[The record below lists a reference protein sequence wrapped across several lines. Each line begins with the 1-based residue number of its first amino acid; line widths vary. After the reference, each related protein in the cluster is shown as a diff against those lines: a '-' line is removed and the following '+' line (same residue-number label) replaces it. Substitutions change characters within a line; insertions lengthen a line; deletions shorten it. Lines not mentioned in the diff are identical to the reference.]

1 MSKTIE
7 ERLATLERQVNTLRE
22 WHLEHESNKHL
33 GAMAQRIANRLFELG
48 PEKVDL
54 RLIAKLNVALGCDV
68 MPLSKNAPRKARKY
82 ATKGIKTKKP

>member
-22 WHLEHESNKHL
+22 WHLDHESNKHL

-54 RLIAKLNVALGCDV
+54 RLIAKLSAALGHDV
-68 MPLSKNAPRKARKY
+68 MPIVGEEAPKKARKY
-82 ATKGIKTKKP
+82 ATKPSSK

>member
-1 MSKTIE
+1 MNKTIE
-7 ERLATLERQVNTLRE
+7 ERLAALERQVNSLRE

-54 RLIAKLNVALGCDV
+54 ELIAKLNVALGCDV
-68 MPLSKNAPRKARKY
+68 MPIVGEEAPKKARKY
-82 ATKGIKTKKP
+82 ATKLSSK